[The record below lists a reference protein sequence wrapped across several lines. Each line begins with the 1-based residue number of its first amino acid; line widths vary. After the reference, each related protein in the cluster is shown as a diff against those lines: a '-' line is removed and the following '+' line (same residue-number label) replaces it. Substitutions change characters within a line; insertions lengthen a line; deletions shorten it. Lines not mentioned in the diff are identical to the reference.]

1 MTFNKCT
8 IQGKKY
14 GDVGEDNNRG
24 QGGIEEVKI
33 LWWQKDFVKLN
44 FSPVFFH
51 NTKKTREIKYSKDPN
66 TRGVPNNC
74 LQNDTFLKT

>member
-51 NTKKTREIKYSKDPN
+51 NSNTKKTREIK
-66 TRGVPNNC
+66 
-74 LQNDTFLKT
+74 

>member
-24 QGGIEEVKI
+24 QGGVEEVKI
-33 LWWQKDFVKLN
+33 
-44 FSPVFFH
+44 H
-51 NTKKTREIKYSKDPN
+51 
-66 TRGVPNNC
+66 
-74 LQNDTFLKT
+74 

>member
-24 QGGIEEVKI
+24 QGGVEEVKI
-33 LWWQKDFVKLN
+33 L
-44 FSPVFFH
+44 
-51 NTKKTREIKYSKDPN
+51 
-66 TRGVPNNC
+66 
-74 LQNDTFLKT
+74 